1 MIQSKRVSIV
11 LLRIAMGW
19 LFLYAGLSKVLNPN
33 WSAQGYLKSAKT
45 FPELYQWLAL
55 PSNIEWVNFLNQWG
69 LTIVGAALILGLFVR
84 WAALAAIAFMV
95 LYYLPILSFP
105 RVGANSYLVDEHII
119 FILVLAAL
127 YIFNAGK
134 YWGLD
139 ALRKSSQ

>member
-1 MIQSKRVSIV
+1 MIQTKRISIF
-11 LLRIAMGW
+11 LLRIALGW

-45 FPELYQWLAL
+45 FPGLYQWLAL

-84 WAALAAIAFMV
+84 WAVPAAIALMV
-95 LYYLPILSFP
+95 LYYLPNLSFP
-105 RVGANSYLVDEHII
+105 HAGNTAYIVDEHII
-119 FILVLAAL
+119 YILVLALL
-127 YIFNAGK
+127 YIFHAGK

-139 ALRKSSQ
+139 ALRKSS